1 MTKILTKIHTKILTH
16 ILTKNLP
23 TILTKILTKILT
35 VQAGL
40 PPNWWQLTRE
50 TEPGYHHEEGLNGLE
65 SQGSQGGPTHI

>member
-1 MTKILTKIHTKILTH
+1 MTKIHTKILTKIRTKILTH
-16 ILTKNLP
+16 ILTH
-23 TILTKILTKILT
+23 ILTKILTKILT